1 MAAVDKQKEDYV
13 NNTGTDLEVLQNL
26 EKAWAKANNGS
37 TKRNT
42 AASMDFFRKYVGRS
56 YNKLGTG
63 AMFRDRKTWRGS
75 NFSLGK
81 MYFFEYD
88 ALHKDKLPIWDRYP
102 IVIFFDTY
110 KSKAGDQ
117 IVLGLNFHYL
127 APALRMAAFRGLLR
141 FKTEARYRKNTK
153 LDFSWSVIKV
163 LAQSK
168 YYEKAIH
175 AYRLDH
181 FKSTLV
187 EIPAQSWEM
196 ALFLPLQRWVVK

>member
-1 MAAVDKQKEDYV
+1 MAAPQNNEDYK
-13 NNTGTDLEVLQNL
+13 NNTGTDLVILQNL
-26 EKAWAKANNGS
+26 EKAWAKANKGS
-37 TKRNT
+37 YKRNT
-42 AASMDFFRKYVGRS
+42 EASMDFFRKYVGRS

-63 AMFRDRKTWRGS
+63 AMFRDRKTWKGS
-75 NFSLGK
+75 EFALGK

-102 IVIFFDTY
+102 VVIFFDTY
-110 KSKAGDQ
+110 KSKAGNQ

-127 APALRMAAFRGLLR
+127 APALRMAAFRALLK
-141 FKTEARYRKNTK
+141 FKTGNGFKKSTK

-175 AYRLDH
+175 AYRVDH
-181 FKSTLV
+181 LKSTLV